1 MLLWSYDVTES
12 TVTEWTYKYK
22 SHCKKKE
29 GILDS
34 SFKLGNDWNRENSD
48 LFLLSVEVQ
57 ILKPG
62 QTKTR
67 RGWAPPGTTS
77 FFEIVW
83 NYSLMRWAKYEWLC
97 CIEWQC
103 LTQFWLFCHLKPLRS
118 KSSFCFWVFAKNVNC
133 FSCCQLNWFFLWPL
147 IAKIL
152 ENKVIKR
159 KKWCL
164 LAEGRVGVTTCDN
177 LDPRELKAGDLIP
190 LILLSTNPLLH
201 KSFCSSCNKLRRFY
215 RQTSYSSC

>member
-29 GILDS
+29 GIFDS
-34 SFKLGNDWNRENSD
+34 SFKLGNDWNRENSE

-67 RGWAPPGTTS
+67 RGWAPPGTNS

-83 NYSLMRWAKYEWLC
+83 NDSLMRWAKYESLC
-97 CIEWQC
+97 CIEWQS
-103 LTQFWLFCHLKPLRS
+103 LTQFWLFCLLKPLRS
-118 KSSFCFWVFAKNVNC
+118 KSSFVFEFLEKMWIVFRVVSWTDFFFGPWLPKFWRTK
-133 FSCCQLNWFFLWPL
+133 
-147 IAKIL
+147 
-152 ENKVIKR
+152 
-159 KKWCL
+159 
-164 LAEGRVGVTTCDN
+164 
-177 LDPRELKAGDLIP
+177 
-190 LILLSTNPLLH
+190 
-201 KSFCSSCNKLRRFY
+201 
-215 RQTSYSSC
+215 